1 MKKLWSILLM
11 AVLAIGMLVGCSG
24 GGEKASQTTPTNTN
38 EGDTK
43 SGETAK
49 PAEEVKGTIKIGGLF
64 DLTGGTGDVGTPYAE
79 GEKAYFEYLATQGP
93 VNGYRLELIGDDYAY
108 KIPEATKL
116 YQKLKSK
123 DGVAAILGWGTG
135 DTEALRQ
142 LVAADKL
149 PFISASY
156 SEGLKNMEE
165 SPYNFLS
172 AASYSDQARSALKW
186 IKDNHTGGTPTVA
199 LLYNDTAFGKSPI
212 QDAKDFAAENGIEV
226 VDEQIV
232 DLKALDAT
240 SQLLNMQKKNPD
252 YAIIQE
258 TWGATATILKDAKK
272 LGITTQFIGLNWA
285 TGEGLLPITG
295 DAAEGFIG
303 VVTHA
308 FPYEDLPGI
317 AEIKTFLESK
327 GEKLEDKNQKFVQGW
342 VAAKIMV
349 EGIKLADDPTTGE
362 GIRAGL
368 EKISNL
374 DLQGLAAPVT
384 FTADNHAGTNQI
396 RLAQVKG
403 GKFEVITDY
412 IGH

>member
-1 MKKLWSILLM
+1 MKKFWSVLLM
-11 AVLAIGMLVGCSG
+11 VVLAVGMLVGCSG
-24 GGEKASQTTPTNTN
+24 GGNKMTQTAPTKAN
-38 EGDTK
+38 EGEASSEQQANT
-43 SGETAK
+43 
-49 PAEEVKGTIKIGGLF
+49 EEVKGTIKVGALF

-79 GEKAYFEYLATQGP
+79 GEKAFFDYLATQGP
-93 VNGYRLELIGDDYAY
+93 INGYKLELIGDDYAY

-123 DGVAAILGWGTG
+123 DKVAAILGWGTG

-156 SEGLKNMEE
+156 SEGLKNMDE

-186 IKDNHTGGTPTVA
+186 IKDNHTEGAPTVA
-199 LLYNDTAFGKSPI
+199 FIYNDTAFGKSPV
-212 QDAKDFAAENGIEV
+212 QDAKDFAKDLGIEV
-226 VDEQIV
+226 VDEQVV

-240 SQLLNMQKKNPD
+240 PQLLNMQKKNPD

-272 LGITTQFIGLNWA
+272 LGLTTKFIGLNWA

-303 VVTHA
+303 AVTHA
-308 FPYEDLPGI
+308 FPYEDLPGL
-317 AEIKTFLESK
+317 AEIRTYLESK
-327 GEKLEDKNQKFVQGW
+327 GQKLEDKNQKFIQGW
-342 VAAKIMV
+342 IAAKIMV

-368 EKISNL
+368 EKITNL
-374 DLQGLAAPVT
+374 DLGGLAAPVT
-384 FTADNHAGTNQI
+384 FTPDNHAGTNQI
-396 RLAQVKG
+396 RLAEVKN

-412 IGH
+412 IGY